1 MVPVKRV
8 ATLVGVVVIAAA
20 AVATVERL
28 NKDRRYQELLADGER
43 ALDLGHSYPA
53 IEAFSGALA
62 LRPTSMVAYYRRGEA
77 YGQQGQFETAVR
89 DLRAARAL
97 APGARQ
103 PLEALGRLYERRQN
117 YAEAARWYALA
128 ADTLRDADPAL
139 LYSLALARYR
149 AGDPAGAR
157 EPLRVAIASDDSLVR
172 AHFLLSLVYRDS
184 QEPERAIGSLQR
196 AIKLAPSYLAPREEL
211 ADIYRALG
219 RTAEERAELAALAGA
234 AGRVSRT
241 VALALADIR
250 AGRLEAAQLALVAA
264 EASAPDDS
272 RVALAVGRLH
282 LARAEGGHAPGA
294 LPLAIRALE
303 SALGG
308 TARRSEGL
316 ALYGRALY
324 LSGDV
329 AAAEQIL
336 RDAVRTSPVDPEA
349 FAFLADAA
357 EAARH
362 HGEARDALLSLDA
375 LEGDTVTPAIRAA
388 RAARIATLALAADD
402 PATALRVLDGA
413 VASGATDPRT
423 LALLSRARWDAGD
436 RLGAR
441 LVLAEAVARHPL
453 DADLERLTRLFR

>member
-1 MVPVKRV
+1 
-8 ATLVGVVVIAAA
+8 VVIAAA
-20 AVATVERL
+20 AVAMVERL
-28 NKDRRYQELLADGER
+28 NKDRRYQALLAEGER
-43 ALDLGHSYPA
+43 AIDAGHGYAA

-77 YGQQGQFETAVR
+77 YSQQGQFDTALR
-89 DLRAARAL
+89 DFRAARAL

-117 YAEAARWYALA
+117 YAESARWYALA

-139 LYSLALARYR
+139 LYALALARYR

-157 EPLRVAIASDDSLVR
+157 EPLRLAIGNDDSLVR
-172 AHFLLSLVYRDS
+172 AHFLLALVYRDS
-184 QEPERAIGSLQR
+184 QEPDRAIGSLQR
-196 AIKLAPSYLAPREEL
+196 AIKLAPSYLAAREEL
-211 ADIYRALG
+211 ADLYRTLG
-219 RTAEERAELAALAGA
+219 RATEERAELAALAEADGD
-234 AGRVSRT
+234 VSRT
-241 VALALADIR
+241 IALALSDIR
-250 AGRLEAAQLALVAA
+250 AGRFDAAGQALAAA
-264 EASAPDDS
+264 EESAPDDS

-282 LARAEGGHAPGA
+282 LARAERGPAPGA

-316 ALYGRALY
+316 TLYGRALY
-324 LSGDV
+324 LSGDLT
-329 AAAEQIL
+329 AAEQIL

-362 HGEARDALLSLDA
+362 HGHARDALLSLDA
-375 LEGDTVTPAIRAA
+375 IEGDTAAPAIRAA
-388 RAARIATLALAADD
+388 RAVRIATLALAADD
-402 PATALRVLDGA
+402 PATALRVLDSA
-413 VASGATDPRT
+413 ASGTTDARS
-423 LALLSRARWDAGD
+423 LALRSRAYWESGD

-441 LVLAEAVARHPL
+441 LVLADAVARYPL
-453 DADLERLTRLFR
+453 DAELERLTRQFR